1 MGFESKIYY
10 HEKLLFYLL
19 VFALLAGCTAEP
31 FIIMKAKASTRTKL
45 NVRVPRESIWEKL
58 TKTKYNDQV
67 LKVAI
72 RSFAS
77 FLVALSGLI
86 LFTDKI
92 FSFELAETY
101 GFADTQ
107 TFLWVFNQSISP
119 LFIILGL
126 IFRPYKIA
134 IVIPVY
140 MYFIQLYWVFNPAV
154 RFDDVLLQTYALGA
168 VAGFIALVVAINWF
182 FHKASDQRQKTIGQL
197 ERALDL
203 DLIEGIQVLI
213 RFIVVDIKRKYI
225 SEVDRKNYVEDYLA
239 KLNKVDKC

>member
-1 MGFESKIYY
+1 MVI
-10 HEKLLFYLL
+10 
-19 VFALLAGCTAEP
+19 
-31 FIIMKAKASTRTKL
+31 RT
-45 NVRVPRESIWEKL
+45 
-58 TKTKYNDQV
+58 
-67 LKVAI
+67 
-72 RSFAS
+72 FAS
-77 FLVALSGLI
+77 VLVAFSGLI
-86 LFTDKI
+86 LFADKVLTI
-92 FSFELAETY
+92 ELAETY

-107 TFLWVFNQSISP
+107 TFLWVFTQSVSP
-119 LFIILGL
+119 LLIILGL
-126 IFRPYKIA
+126 IFKPYKIA

-140 MYFIQLYWVFNPAV
+140 MYFIQLYWIFSPGV

-168 VAGFIALVVAINWF
+168 VAGFVALVVAINWF

-225 SEVDRKNYVEDYLA
+225 SEQDRKDYVKDYMS